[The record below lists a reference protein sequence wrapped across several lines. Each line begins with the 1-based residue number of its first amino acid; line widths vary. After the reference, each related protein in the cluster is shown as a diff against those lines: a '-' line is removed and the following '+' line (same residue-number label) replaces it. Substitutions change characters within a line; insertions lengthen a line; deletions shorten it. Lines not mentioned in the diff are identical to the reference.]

1 MNCVSFYF
9 ICLFLENVIFIF
21 GKDQRKGYYFYLLV
35 MFIVFDVKE
44 FWYLRFQVCMV
55 ILKYYI
61 YFMEIQYIEINRGN
75 KVIIV
80 DGYVY
85 CKINVFKNGNVVY
98 MCSVF
103 KNCKK
108 MVIIDEEGDFIVKV
122 RNQYSC
128 KIEFSFKK
136 VEVR

>member
-1 MNCVSFYF
+1 
-9 ICLFLENVIFIF
+9 
-21 GKDQRKGYYFYLLV
+21 
-35 MFIVFDVKE
+35 
-44 FWYLRFQVCMV
+44 
-55 ILKYYI
+55 
-61 YFMEIQYIEINRGN
+61 MEIQYIEINRGN

-85 CKINVFKNGNVVY
+85 WKINVFKNGNVVY